1 MLTYSGRSYTFSLF
15 FHNRGVKSL
24 YTHQAA
30 ALRRVF
36 NGSNIVAATPT
47 ASGKSMTY
55 IIPVCL
61 LEKLVLDLN
70 NLSLLF
76 SVYHV

>member
-1 MLTYSGRSYTFSLF
+1 
-15 FHNRGVKSL
+15 
-24 YTHQAA
+24 
-30 ALRRVF
+30 
-36 NGSNIVAATPT
+36 
-47 ASGKSMTY
+47 MTY